1 MSVGRA
7 LYRAAFCFL
16 TTMIDLQDVTVT
28 YHDSMPAL
36 SHITVC
42 VQKGEFVFVV
52 GPTGAGKSTFLKLL
66 YREEKPTSGRVVVAG
81 EDLNAIAI
89 PSIPFFRRKLGI
101 VFQDF
106 GLLPTKTVYENVAFA
121 LRVIGMPRKEIRHKV
136 PVALE
141 MVGMSHRP
149 DAFPGQLSGGEQQRV
164 AIARALVNEP
174 ALLLADEPTGNL
186 DPDTSIGIV
195 ELLSHINQTGTTI
208 VVATH
213 DTAIVDRMQKRV
225 LGFDRGQL
233 VRDEQDA
240 AYRLRLP
247 ETPIAP
253 STLETVPAEPLSSEA
268 SAAPGQEIPADTRL
282 EPNLPPAAQSVIT
295 AFFSPA
301 VTVDP
306 TAEEA
311 QH

>member
-1 MSVGRA
+1 
-7 LYRAAFCFL
+7 
-16 TTMIDLQDVTVT
+16 MIDLQDVSVT
-28 YHDSMPAL
+28 YHDSTLAL
-36 SHITVC
+36 SHISLHVR
-42 VQKGEFVFVV
+42 KGEFVFIV

-81 EDLNAIAI
+81 EDLGAIAPSAI
-89 PSIPFFRRKLGI
+89 PRFRRKLGI

-106 GLLPTKTVYENVAFA
+106 GLLPSKTVYENVAFA
-121 LRVIGMPRKEIRHKV
+121 LRVIGMPRQEIRRKV
-136 PVALE
+136 PAALE
-141 MVGMSHRP
+141 MVGMAHRP

-186 DPDTSIGIV
+186 DPDTSTGIV

-225 LGFDRGQL
+225 LGFERGGL

-240 AYRLRLP
+240 AYRLKSP
-247 ETPIAP
+247 
-253 STLETVPAEPLSSEA
+253 
-268 SAAPGQEIPADTRL
+268 EIPIVDVVD
-282 EPNLPPAAQSVIT
+282 PSISPPAQTTMESLFVQTAVVEVI
-295 AFFSPA
+295 
-301 VTVDP
+301 V
-306 TAEEA
+306 EEA
-311 QH
+311 AR

>member
-1 MSVGRA
+1 
-7 LYRAAFCFL
+7 
-16 TTMIDLQDVTVT
+16 MIDLQDVTVT
-28 YHDSMPAL
+28 YHDNMPAL

-42 VQKGEFVFVV
+42 VHKGEFVFVV

-66 YREEKPTSGRVVVAG
+66 YREERPTSGRVVVAG
-81 EDLNAIAI
+81 EDLNAIAL
-89 PSIPFFRRKLGI
+89 PAIPFFRRKLGI

-106 GLLPTKTVYENVAFA
+106 GLLPSKTVYENVAFA

-136 PVALE
+136 PAALE
-141 MVGMSHRP
+141 MVGMAHRP

-195 ELLSHINQTGTTI
+195 ELLNHINQTGTTI

-213 DTAIVDRMQKRV
+213 DNAIVDRMQKRV

-240 AYRLRLP
+240 AYRLRPP
-247 ETPIAP
+247 EAPIVP
-253 STLETVPAEPLSSEA
+253 TVLEAEPTVMLAPEPQAEA
-268 SAAPGQEIPADTRL
+268 IPEGSVDTEG
-282 EPNLPPAAQSVIT
+282 EPQLPPVAQSVIT
-295 AFFSPA
+295 AFFSQA
-301 VTVDP
+301 VAVAS

-311 QH
+311 KR

>member
-1 MSVGRA
+1 
-7 LYRAAFCFL
+7 
-16 TTMIDLQDVTVT
+16 MIDLQDVTVT

-36 SHITVC
+36 SHITIR

-89 PSIPFFRRKLGI
+89 SSIPFFRRKLGI

-136 PVALE
+136 PAALE
-141 MVGMSHRP
+141 MVGMAHRP

-225 LGFDRGQL
+225 LGFERGQL

-247 ETPIAP
+247 ETQILPTDTPVEA
-253 STLETVPAEPLSSEA
+253 SVPLSTGPQAATPQEMPAGTEGEA
-268 SAAPGQEIPADTRL
+268 T
-282 EPNLPPAAQSVIT
+282 LPPAAQSAIT
-295 AFFSPA
+295 AFFSQA
-301 VTVDP
+301 VAVD
-306 TAEEA
+306 TSTQEA
-311 QH
+311 QR

>member
-1 MSVGRA
+1 
-7 LYRAAFCFL
+7 
-16 TTMIDLQDVTVT
+16 MIELQDVTVT
-28 YHDSMPAL
+28 YRDNTLAL
-36 SHITVC
+36 AHLSLC

-81 EDLNAIAI
+81 EDLNAISLHAI
-89 PSIPFFRRKLGI
+89 PLFRRKLGI

-106 GLLPTKTVYENVAFA
+106 GLLPSKTVYENVAFA
-121 LRVIGMPRKEIRHKV
+121 LRVIGMRRQEIRHKV
-136 PVALE
+136 PAALE

-149 DAFPGQLSGGEQQRV
+149 DAFPNQLSGGEQQRV

-186 DPDTSIGIV
+186 DPDTSTGIV
-195 ELLSHINQTGTTI
+195 ELLSHINRTGTTI

-225 LGFDRGQL
+225 LGFERGRL

-240 AYRLRLP
+240 AYRLR
-247 ETPIAP
+247 TPILSEPILSEPILSEPIFSKPILSDPEQPAIP
-253 STLETVPAEPLSSEA
+253 ASAESGGAGGQKTVVEAPAEE
-268 SAAPGQEIPADTRL
+268 E
-282 EPNLPPAAQSVIT
+282 T
-295 AFFSPA
+295 AC
-301 VTVDP
+301 
-306 TAEEA
+306 
-311 QH
+311 

>member
-1 MSVGRA
+1 MPS
-7 LYRAAFCFL
+7 FM
-16 TTMIDLQDVTVT
+16 TTMIELQDVTVSYRDNT
-28 YHDSMPAL
+28 LAL
-36 SHITVC
+36 THISLC

-81 EDLNAIAI
+81 EDLNAIALNA
-89 PSIPFFRRKLGI
+89 IPFFRRKIGI

-106 GLLPTKTVYENVAFA
+106 GLLPSKTVYENVAFA
-121 LRVIGMPRKEIRHKV
+121 LRVIGMPRHEIRHKV
-136 PVALE
+136 PAALE
-141 MVGMSHRP
+141 MVGMAHRP

-186 DPDTSIGIV
+186 DPDTSTGIV
-195 ELLSHINQTGTTI
+195 ELLSHINRTGTTI

-225 LGFDRGQL
+225 LGFERGQL

-240 AYRLRLP
+240 EYRIRAQ
-247 ETPIAP
+247 ETQ
-253 STLETVPAEPLSSEA
+253 SETTVETSVPVADENEA
-268 SAAPGQEIPADTRL
+268 DKGYIQTVVVDFKVGEAAR
-282 EPNLPPAAQSVIT
+282 
-295 AFFSPA
+295 
-301 VTVDP
+301 
-306 TAEEA
+306 
-311 QH
+311 